1 MDLVISILNAII
13 AFVSKLSKVIGYLYK
28 YRTVYKITG
37 IFATR
42 KFKKATTQ
50 HKYAILIP
58 ARNEESVIGNLI
70 DSIRANDYPQE
81 LITIFVVADNCSDR
95 TAEVARQKGCIC
107 YERFDM
113 EHRTKGFALQF
124 LMNKIKDDFGSLEAF
139 EGYFIFDADNLLK
152 QDYITRMNESFDEG
166 EKVIT
171 SYRSSKNFADNW
183 ISASYAIHWLRTV
196 RNEHRARSLYRL
208 ATRIQGTGCLVATEV
223 IPNGWDF
230 TSLTEDRE
238 LSAAAVVRGY
248 KISYNH
254 QAIFYDEQPTDMKV
268 ALVQRL
274 RWAKGHLQALRM
286 LGGKLFLN
294 IFKFGKMSFISF
306 DMLTVVWPRSLET
319 VIKKLL
325 VFALNLTVLILSG
338 AAAASYGSLV
348 YWFFYW
354 ELYSY
359 ASGIITAAY
368 VFIIEHKRI
377 PKMSFIKKVW
387 FCLTFPLFD
396 VIGKI
401 SMLVAIFMKVEW
413 KPTLHTASIRIE
425 ELSQR

>member
-1 MDLVISILNAII
+1 MDLVVSILNTII
-13 AFVSKLSKVIGYLYK
+13 GFFSKFSKIIGYLYN
-28 YRTVYKITG
+28 YRNIYKITG

-42 KFKKATTQ
+42 KFKKTSNY

-58 ARNEESVIGNLI
+58 ARNEQTVIGNLI

-81 LITIFVVADNCSDR
+81 LITIFVVADNCSDK
-95 TAEVARQKGCIC
+95 TAQVARDKGCIC

-113 EHRTKGFALQF
+113 DRRTKGFALQF
-124 LMNKIKDDFGSLEAF
+124 LMNKIKEDYGSLDVF
-139 EGYFIFDADNLLK
+139 EGYFLFDADNLLK

-171 SYRSSKNFADNW
+171 SYRSSKNFDDNW

-196 RNEHRARSLYRL
+196 RSEHRARSLFRL
-208 ATRIQGTGCLVATEV
+208 ATRIQGTGCLIATEV

-238 LSAAAVVRGY
+238 LSASAVVRGY

-254 QAIFYDEQPTDMKV
+254 AAIFYDEQPTDIRV

-294 IFKFGKMSFISF
+294 IFKFNKMSFISF
-306 DMLTVVWPRSLET
+306 DMLSVVWPRSLET
-319 VIKKLL
+319 VVRKIIVFLL
-325 VFALNLTVLILSG
+325 RLTILILTG
-338 AAAASYGSLV
+338 AAAARYGSLI
-348 YWFFYW
+348 YWLIYW
-354 ELYSY
+354 EIYSY
-359 ASGIITAAY
+359 VSGIITAVY
-368 VFIIEHKRI
+368 VFAIEHKRI
-377 PKMSFIKKVW
+377 PKMSFIKKLW
-387 FCLTFPLFD
+387 FCITFPIFD

-401 SMLVAIFMKVEW
+401 SMLVAIFVKVEW
-413 KPTLHTASIRIE
+413 KPTLHTSSIRIE